1 MRKKHIVLL
10 FRCPV
15 LMVTGDKASFNHTVH
30 NLFRSMS
37 QKMDKSKIEIL
48 EIEGVANV
56 LEEKVSTKAV
66 IFSLIFRHT
75 QYLLKLS

>member
-1 MRKKHIVLL
+1 MLTVHSWLNVPFHRTQKFLTYF

-30 NLFRSMS
+30 RLFGNMS
-37 QKMDKSKIEIL
+37 QKMDKSKLELL

-56 LEEKVSTKAV
+56 LEEKVSLA
-66 IFSLIFRHT
+66 L
-75 QYLLKLS
+75 